1 MSRVRIAILALIVV
15 LVGAAYFAAEES
27 YVLNITASVKA
38 PPTVVS
44 KAVVK
49 DPLQKV
55 TQDQVDDAYF
65 RVTGANLATNFDP
78 DTFDCQQADTNFP
91 ILVPINTCVFW
102 VMRITVRNLFDNPIS
117 NVMVTDRFGAEL
129 AGKPLDSGVP
139 VHVEVI
145 THSRG
150 NSGGQLFETQ
160 YRLLWCVTGNL
171 DEVAEECVK
180 KGDERDLLMPGERAT
195 LDMLVFTKLN
205 PNGQI
210 KLQKEG
216 IYDPRF
222 QEYTSPCTPDM
233 EKDLCYELNSGATA
247 KWRDTKTGAQM
258 SESTD
263 PIKIG
268 TIQTTSLTLNTD
280 IDYGIVYPGDF
291 AKDDFTLSLSESFLV
306 AGGQEVHYSMRFD
319 PVPCPA
325 ANADPDCPTGQDY
338 PFIGDY
344 VVFKRSHSETDGAK
358 DNFLGAVLNSKDTA
372 AGADGDLSDH
382 WFVKFTAPDFTGC
395 SQKAVSD
402 AGTLPDSED
411 CASRDLRG
419 RLTIQVTGTD
429 LMK

>member
-1 MSRVRIAILALIVV
+1 MSRVRIAILALIVT
-15 LVGAAYFAAEES
+15 LVGIAYFAAEES
-27 YVLNITASVKA
+27 YVLDIQARLQS

-49 DPLQKV
+49 NPLQKV
-55 TQDQVDDAYF
+55 TQDDVDAAYF
-65 RVTGANLATNFDP
+65 RVTGADLATNFDP

-91 ILVPINTCVFW
+91 ILVPIKTCVWW

-117 NVMVTDRFGAEL
+117 NVMVTDRFAAEL

-139 VHVEVI
+139 VHVEVL

-150 NSGGQLFETQ
+150 SSGSQSFETQ

-180 KGDERDLLMPGERAT
+180 KGDERDLLQPGEVAT

-222 QEYTSPCTPDM
+222 QEYTSPCTADM
-233 EKDLCYELNSGATA
+233 EKPLCYELNSGATA

-263 PIKIG
+263 PIKVG

-280 IDYGIVYPGDF
+280 IDYGLVYPGDF
-291 AKDDFTLSLSESFLV
+291 RKGQFTLSLSESFLV
-306 AGGQEVHYSMRFD
+306 AGGQEVHYSMGFD

-325 ANADPDCPTGQDY
+325 DGSDDNCPVGEFY

-344 VVFKRSHSETDGAK
+344 VVLKRSHSETDSAK
-358 DNFLGAVLNSKDTA
+358 DNPGDAVLDSK
-372 AGADGDLSDH
+372 DGDLSDV
-382 WFVKFTAPDFTGC
+382 WFVKFTAPDFAGC
-395 SQKAVSD
+395 SQKSVSG